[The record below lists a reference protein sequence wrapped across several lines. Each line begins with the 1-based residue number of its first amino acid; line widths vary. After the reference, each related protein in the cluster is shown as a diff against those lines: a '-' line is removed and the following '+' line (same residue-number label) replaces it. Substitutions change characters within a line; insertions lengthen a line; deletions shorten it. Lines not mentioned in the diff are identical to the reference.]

1 MPTRNDFTVHVS
13 SSDQGLRCR
22 LIGPDPQPVCAANDF
37 LRAIARRGLADRTL
51 RTYAYDLLCALRWMH
66 PRHLRPQHLCA
77 EKLLDFVEFQR
88 RQPHATAS
96 TLNRRI
102 ALLQRF
108 VTFLTGKPLPVAP
121 WQSTASA
128 KSYRR
133 SRASVVRL
141 REEHRVIK
149 PLSDAQA
156 LRFFQSLNSWRDRAI
171 TVLMWGLGLRCCE
184 LLHLT
189 PQDVDWQRMNLRIYG
204 KGRKERVMP
213 LAEALSHPLLQYL
226 TFERPRTADP
236 QLFVVLKGPHR
247 GQAMGYA
254 TLRKIFRYHRLTTQI
269 TCANPHR
276 FRHTFGAN
284 MTRCRVPLAVLSRMM
299 GHASAQ
305 TTLRYIELDDE
316 DIRQEYDRAMRALA
330 PGILHA

>member
-1 MPTRNDFTVHVS
+1 MSTRNDFTVQVS
-13 SSDQGLRCR
+13 TTAHGLHCC
-22 LIGPDPQPVCAANDF
+22 LIGPDRQTLCAANDF
-37 LRAIARRGLADRTL
+37 LRAVGRRGLAERTL
-51 RTYAYDLLCALRWMH
+51 RTYAYDLLCALRWLH
-66 PRHLRPQHLCA
+66 AKRLEPQQLCG
-77 EKLLDFVEFQR
+77 ETLLDFAEHQR

-121 WQSTASA
+121 WQSAASA
-128 KSYRR
+128 KCYRR
-133 SRASVVRL
+133 SRTSLVRL

-156 LRFFQSLNSWRDRAI
+156 LRFFQSLHCWRDRAI
-171 TVLMWGLGLRCCE
+171 TVLMWALGLRCCE
-184 LLHLT
+184 IMHLT
-189 PQDVDWQRMNLRIYG
+189 PQDIDWQRMNLRIYG

-226 TFERPRTADP
+226 TFERPATAEP
-236 QLFVVLKGPHR
+236 QLFVVLKGPRR
-247 GQAMGYA
+247 GRAMGYA
-254 TLRKIFRYHRLTTQI
+254 ALRKIFRYHRLTTQI
-269 TCANPHR
+269 ACANPHR

-284 MTRCRVPLAVLSRMM
+284 MTRCRVPLAVLARML

-305 TTLRYIELDDE
+305 TTLRYIELDDAE
-316 DIRQEYDRAMRALA
+316 IRQEYDRAMQALT
-330 PGILHA
+330 PGLLNA